1 MVRLYLLLFSS
12 SVKKLISCFVDKLS
26 NDDDDDEGISG
37 DQYENLISGSE
48 SASEHP
54 LVMLRSRAITQD
66 IL

>member
-26 NDDDDDEGISG
+26 DDDDDEGISG

>member
-26 NDDDDDEGISG
+26 NDDDDEGISG